1 MQVSDRLIMNTIEHF
16 GKYDDNPI
24 SVAEANDIVLNFT
37 GFAHLILKLD
47 KKRKAVKN
55 EQNQIEN

>member
-55 EQNQIEN
+55 ELF